1 MLWVI
6 RAGKKDRYIEKF
18 ISDNKIYMP
27 WDGFAEPLTEC
38 RNRED
43 YRKLVAVE
51 MQVTNTTSI
60 SNWSGQLYSFV
71 HDLKIGDYIVV
82 PVSISKTYCLGIIT
96 GEYSF
101 DKDNTLHH
109 CRTVKFIEK
118 EIPKDIFSQKIKYS
132 LAAYRTLFKLRDE
145 EEFNI
150 CVKEWKEG
158 KANETTI

>member
-6 RAGKKDRYIEKF
+6 RAGKQDRYIENF
-18 ISDNKIYMP
+18 ISNNKIYMP

-38 RNRED
+38 RSRED
-43 YRKLVAVE
+43 YRKLVAIE
-51 MQVTNTTSI
+51 MQVTNMTSI

-71 HDLKIGDYIVV
+71 HDIGIGDYVIV
-82 PVSISKTYCLGIIT
+82 PVSKSRTYYLGIVT

-101 DKDNTLHH
+101 EKENTLHH
-109 CRTVKFIEK
+109 CRTVEFIEK
-118 EIPKDIFSQKIKYS
+118 DIPKDIFSQRIKYS
-132 LAAYRTLFKLRDE
+132 LAAYRTLFKLKDE
-145 EEFNI
+145 EEFNT